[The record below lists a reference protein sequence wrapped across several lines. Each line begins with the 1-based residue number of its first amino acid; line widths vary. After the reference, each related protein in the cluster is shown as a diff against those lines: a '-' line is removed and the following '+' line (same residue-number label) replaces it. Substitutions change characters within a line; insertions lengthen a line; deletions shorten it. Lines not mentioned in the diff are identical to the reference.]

1 MGDALNFKCPCC
13 KAPLK
18 FSGASGDMSCEFCGS
33 SFTMD
38 QVKAAEEAEKED
50 AASSDMTWSS
60 GGQSLI
66 TDEDGKV
73 KGYKCPSCGA
83 EMVADENTAATECPY
98 CGNPAIIQQ
107 SFEGIYRPDLMIP
120 FAVDKNAAKEK
131 LLEFTKGKKLLPK
144 SFTDK
149 NRVEDIT
156 GLYVPFWLYSCHAKG
171 SVSFDAEKKKEWDEG
186 NFHYEKKDFYHLV
199 RRGEMDF
206 EKIPVDAST
215 QMDDATMDSLEPYD
229 LSKAVPYDAAYFSGY
244 LANRY
249 DVSEKDA
256 QPRAN
261 ERVTNTFV
269 DKMRSEVEGYFSVQK
284 KAESI
289 VLSDAKA
296 EYAMLPVWMMTTK
309 YEGESYTFGINGQT
323 GKMVGSLPVDKK
335 RYYLFLGLGALVS
348 MAVINLLVF
357 FFGKIGISVKAE
369 IISLVISLLIGL
381 IYASA
386 LKSSMKNIVLKSRAA
401 QYIKD
406 SSLKIGPK
414 VDRFLYSKTEKKE
427 KAGGKA

>member
-1 MGDALNFKCPCC
+1 MSEALNFKCPCC

-18 FSGASGDMSCEFCGS
+18 FSGSSGEMSCEFCGS
-33 SFTMD
+33 SFTME

-50 AASSDMTWSS
+50 AASSEMTWSS
-60 GGQSLI
+60 GEQALI
-66 TDEDGKV
+66 TDENGKV

-107 SFEGIYRPDLMIP
+107 SFEGIYRPDLMVP
-120 FAVDKNAAKEK
+120 FAIDKSAAKEK

-149 NRVEDIT
+149 NRIEEIT
-156 GLYVPFWLYSCHAKG
+156 GIYVPFWLYSCHAKG
-171 SVSFDAEKKKEWDEG
+171 AVSFDAEKKKSWDEG
-186 NFHYEKKDFYHLV
+186 NYHYEKTDFYHLV

-229 LSKAVPYDAAYFSGY
+229 LTAAVPYDAAYFSGY
-244 LANRY
+244 LADRY

-261 ERVTNTFV
+261 ERINNTFE
-269 DKMRSEVEGYFSVQK
+269 DEMRKQVKDYTYVKTKNESVR
-284 KAESI
+284 
-289 VLSDAKA
+289 LSDAKA

-309 YEGESYTFGINGQT
+309 YEGKSYTFGINGQT
-323 GKMVGSLPVDKK
+323 GRMVGSLPVDKT
-335 RYYLFLGLGALVS
+335 RYFIFLGLGTLIS
-348 MAVINLLVF
+348 MVVINLLVLL
-357 FFGKIGISVKAE
+357 FGSNGMSVRAE
-369 IISLVISLLIGL
+369 LISLVISLIVGL
-381 IYASA
+381 IYVSA
-386 LKSSMKNIVLKSRAA
+386 LKGSMKNIAKKSRAV
-401 QYIKD
+401 QYMKEG
-406 SSLKIGPK
+406 SLKPGQGA
-414 VDRFLYSKTEKKE
+414 DRFLYSKTEKKE
-427 KAGGKA
+427 KAQKQ

>member
-1 MGDALNFKCPCC
+1 
-13 KAPLK
+13 
-18 FSGASGDMSCEFCGS
+18 
-33 SFTMD
+33 
-38 QVKAAEEAEKED
+38 
-50 AASSDMTWSS
+50 
-60 GGQSLI
+60 
-66 TDEDGKV
+66 
-73 KGYKCPSCGA
+73 
-83 EMVADENTAATECPY
+83 
-98 CGNPAIIQQ
+98 
-107 SFEGIYRPDLMIP
+107 
-120 FAVDKNAAKEK
+120 
-131 LLEFTKGKKLLPK
+131 
-144 SFTDK
+144 
-149 NRVEDIT
+149 
-156 GLYVPFWLYSCHAKG
+156 
-171 SVSFDAEKKKEWDEG
+171 
-186 NFHYEKKDFYHLV
+186 
-199 RRGEMDF
+199 
-206 EKIPVDAST
+206 
-215 QMDDATMDSLEPYD
+215 
-229 LSKAVPYDAAYFSGY
+229 
-244 LANRY
+244 
-249 DVSEKDA
+249 
-256 QPRAN
+256 
-261 ERVTNTFV
+261 
-269 DKMRSEVEGYFSVQK
+269 MRSEVEGYFSVQK